1 MRKSLFRK
9 LTALA
14 LSLLVGVSLSAQQK
28 VTISGVVTD
37 DQNEPMIAAG
47 VVQKGTTNGTV
58 TDVDGNFTLTVP
70 AGSVIEFSSVGYV
83 SQEYVAAKT
92 ETITIKMLT
101 DTQMIEETVV
111 VGYGVQ
117 RKSDVTGSISQV
129 KTEDIQNRTITTPEQ
144 ALQGKTA
151 GVQLVN
157 SSARPG
163 ANPEVRIRGVSSNG
177 TGSSSNGPL
186 YVVDGRIS
194 SSISG
199 IDPNDIESMEVLK
212 DGASAAIYGARAG
225 NGVVLITTRKG
236 AGEGKITYSFQLSS
250 QSLAKIPHM
259 MNSEQFM
266 QYYIEAGKFDMET
279 FYRNWDMTTNTDWID
294 YSYENSLMHRHNLTF
309 AAGNDRGSLYISGTY
324 LNNNG
329 MFVGNNDVYSRLT
342 FMVNGSWK
350 FKPWLD
356 IQTNN
361 QVEYYEAQSVSEGSD
376 YGSAVLAALTL
387 DPLTPTVFNG
397 TNVPDYVTAAN
408 TENLPYLTDENGNVY
423 GISYFNQS
431 ENVNPRIMRDR
442 AHTEYKGFNING
454 STALNFRPWKEL
466 TITSRLGYRFSAS
479 DSYNY
484 GHDYYVNGNASQ
496 NYISLSASNSNTIYY
511 QWENFANWMHQFGKH
526 NVSAMVGMSY
536 SQNRSTS
543 VSGSSS
549 PGAGWTRVDDTG
561 AVDRGVLQDNLLFY
575 YLAYTTPNM
584 TKMASGGQAAY
595 SRTLSYF
602 GRVGWS
608 YLGRY
613 NLQASLR
620 ADAADL
626 SILPLNKRWGYF
638 PAVSAGWT
646 ISDENFFSGIKNAVN
661 YAKFRASWGQ
671 NGNTAGLGSYMYAS
685 TIGST
690 GYYPISSITPG
701 QYITGYAPS
710 YAGNDELKWETSEQ
724 LNFGLDLRFLN
735 DRLTFTVDW
744 FNKTTKDLIVSGIT
758 PSTVVGIA
766 ASPVNAGNVVNRGW
780 EFEIRWRDQ
789 VGKDFTYGV
798 SANLSTLHNEVT
810 YIHESLS
817 DGIDGATV
825 RNYGTITRFEKGFP
839 AWHFYGYKFAGIDS
853 ATGDALFYKLTQ
865 KNGVPTSETTNLPT
879 DADKTDLGS
888 GIPKVNAGLTLNMAW
903 KGIDLTVFATGAFGS
918 KIFNAL
924 NVVDY
929 ARNRLT
935 YFTEDRWTPTHT
947 NATMPAAGASNW
959 TQFLTS
965 DGVVFDGSYVKIKQ
979 IQLGYTFPQNLTRK
993 IKIDNLRIYGSL
1005 DDYFTFTKYPGFDPE
1020 VTGSGNGLGV
1030 DKGSYPTSKKLV
1042 FGINITF

>member
-1 MRKSLFRK
+1 MRKSLLMK
-9 LTALA
+9 MTTIA
-14 LSLLVGVSLSAQQK
+14 LSLLVGWSLAAQQR
-28 VTISGVVTD
+28 VTVSGVVVD

-47 VVQKGTTNGTV
+47 VVQKGTTNGTI
-58 TDVDGNFTLTVP
+58 TDLDGTFTLTVP
-70 AGSVIEFSSVGYV
+70 AGAVIEFSSVGYV
-83 SQEYVAAKT
+83 SQEMTATKNENVVIRMA
-92 ETITIKMLT
+92 T

-157 SSARPG
+157 ASARPG
-163 ANPEVRIRGVSSNG
+163 ASPEVRIRGVSSNG
-177 TGSSSNGPL
+177 TSSSSNGPL
-186 YVVDGRIS
+186 YVVDGRIA

-225 NGVVLITTRKG
+225 NGVVLITTRRG
-236 AGEGKITYSFQLSS
+236 QGDGKITYSFQLSS
-250 QSLAKIPHM
+250 QSLAKVPKM
-259 MNSEQFM
+259 MNAEQFA
-266 QYYIEAGKFDMET
+266 QYYIDAGKFDRET
-279 FYRNWDMTTNTDWID
+279 FYRYWDTTTNTDWID

-309 AAGNDRGSLYISGTY
+309 AAGNDRGSLYLSGTY

-329 MFVGNNDVYSRLT
+329 MFVGDNDVYSRLT

-387 DPLTPTVFNG
+387 DPLTPTVFKGN
-397 TNVPDYVTAAN
+397 NVPDYVTAAN

-431 ENVNPRIMRDR
+431 ENVNPRIQRDR
-442 AHTEYKGFNING
+442 THTEYKGFNING
-454 STALNFRPWKEL
+454 STAINFRPIRDL
-466 TITSRLGYRFSAS
+466 TVTSRLGYRFSGS
-479 DSYNY
+479 DTYSY
-484 GHDYYVNGNASQ
+484 GHDYYANGNGSQ
-496 NYISLSASNSNTIYY
+496 NYISLTAANSNTIYY

-526 NVSAMVGMSY
+526 NVALMLGMSY
-536 SQNRSTS
+536 SDSRSTS

-549 PGAGWTRVDDTG
+549 PGEKWTRVDDAGT
-561 AVDRGVLQDNLLFY
+561 VDRGVLQDNLLFY

-584 TKMASGGQAAY
+584 TKMASGGMPSI
-595 SRTLSYF
+595 SRRLSYF
-602 GRVGWS
+602 GRASWS

-646 ISDENFFSGIKNAVN
+646 ISEEPFFSGLKNAVN

-690 GYYPISSITPG
+690 GYYPISSITQG

-710 YAGNDELKWETSEQ
+710 YAGNEELKWETSEQ
-724 LNFGLDLRFLN
+724 LNFGLDLRFLQ

-744 FNKTTKDLIVSGIT
+744 FNKLTKDLIVSGIT

-780 EFEIRWRDQ
+780 EFEARWRDQ

-798 SANLSTLHNEVT
+798 SANLSTLYNEVT

-817 DGIDGATV
+817 DGLDGATV

-839 AWHFYGYKFAGIDS
+839 AWHFYGYKFAGIDE
-853 ATGDALFYKLTQ
+853 ATGDALFYKLTGR
-865 KNGVPTSETTNLPT
+865 NGTPTAEKTASPQ
-879 DADKTDLGS
+879 DSDKTDLGS
-888 GIPKVNAGLTLNMAW
+888 GIPKLNAGLTVNLAW
-903 KGIDLTVFATGAFGS
+903 KGIDFTVFATGSFGS
-918 KIFNAL
+918 QIFNAL

-947 NATMPAAGASNW
+947 NGTMPAAGASNW

-965 DGVVFDGSYVKIKQ
+965 SGVVFDGSFVKIKQ
-979 IQLGYTFPQNLTRK
+979 LQLGYTFPQNFTRK
-993 IKIDNLRIYGSL
+993 FKVDNLRIYASL

-1030 DKGSYPTSKKLV
+1030 DKGSYPTSKKVV
-1042 FGINITF
+1042 FGINISF